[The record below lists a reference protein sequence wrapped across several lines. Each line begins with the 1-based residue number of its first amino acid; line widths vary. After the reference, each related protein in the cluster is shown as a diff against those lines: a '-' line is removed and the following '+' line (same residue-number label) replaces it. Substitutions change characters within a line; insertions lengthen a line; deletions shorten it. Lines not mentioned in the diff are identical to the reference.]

1 MVNKANKGD
10 RIRLTVTLGEGQRAA
25 LEAIANQ
32 NGTTLAF
39 VVRYALRRFI
49 EEHGEDRLTLRF
61 PSEALKAGQVKLR
74 ATV

>member
-1 MVNKANKGD
+1 MDGKPGNKDGT
-10 RIRLTVTLGEGQRAA
+10 RLTVSLGEGQRAA
-25 LEAIANQ
+25 LESIASQ

-61 PSEALKAGQVKLR
+61 PSEQ
-74 ATV
+74 

>member
-1 MVNKANKGD
+1 MHHYGEAMIGNANNKD
-10 RIRLTVTLGEGQRAA
+10 RTRLTVTLGEGQRTA
-25 LEAIANQ
+25 LESIASQ

-61 PSEALKAGQVKLR
+61 PSEQ
-74 ATV
+74 

>member
-1 MVNKANKGD
+1 MAGKTKKED
-10 RIRLTVTLGEGQRAA
+10 RTRLTVTLGEGQRAA

-61 PSEALKAGQVKLR
+61 PSEH
-74 ATV
+74 